1 MHHLL
6 IYETAPDY
14 LLRRGDHRAAHLAH
28 AWAAAGRGELVLGG
42 AVGDPVESALLLF
55 RGDSAE
61 PAERFARADPYVLNG
76 LVSGWRVV
84 PWATVVGEDAADPIR
99 PEAWGASR

>member
-14 LLRRGDHRAAHLAH
+14 LVRRGEHRAAHLSH
-28 AWAAAGRGELVLGG
+28 AWDAAGRGELVLGG

-55 RGDSAE
+55 QGGSPEA
-61 PAERFARADPYVLNG
+61 AERFARADPYVLNG
-76 LVSGWRVV
+76 LVRSWRVV
-84 PWATVVGEDAADPIR
+84 PWATVVGEDAADPVR
-99 PEAWGASR
+99 P